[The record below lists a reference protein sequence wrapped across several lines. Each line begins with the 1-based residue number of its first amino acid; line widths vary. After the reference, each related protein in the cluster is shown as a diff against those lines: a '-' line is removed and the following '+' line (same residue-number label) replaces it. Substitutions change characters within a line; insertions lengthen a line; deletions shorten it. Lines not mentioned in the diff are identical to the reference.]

1 MTLLSDSVSKKF
13 VESINVSEW
22 EILTDTGWENISHTN
37 KTIEYEIYEISTS
50 VGRRLECADNHI
62 LFDENMQEI
71 FAKDTLGKH
80 IQTKD
85 GPELVTSVRRTG
97 IFENMYD
104 LTINSKNHRYY
115 TDGFLS
121 HNTTVVAAFFCWYII
136 FHDHKT
142 CAILANKAATA
153 REILSRIQFAYELL
167 PSWVQHGVA
176 EWNKGSFLLENNS
189 RIIASSTTS
198 SAARGYVINF
208 LFLDEFAFV
217 QNTIADEFFTSVYP
231 TISSGASSKIAIV
244 STPNGMNHFY
254 KKVMEAKAGTNGFKL
269 IRAIWS
275 DIPTRDEA
283 WRVKMLSALGEVKFS
298 QEMECEF
305 LGGSNTLISGT
316 KLKSIVVERP
326 LATTSTTRFY
336 DHPEPGHSYVISVDT
351 GRGTGN
357 DYSAF
362 VVIDV
367 SSLPYKPVAIYADN
381 TVSPMIFP
389 GLIHSM
395 AQKYNK
401 AAVLVETNDMGEAVA
416 MALHYDLEYEETIMS
431 TDGVISSFGGRTPGL
446 KTTKRT
452 KSMGCSA
459 LKVLVETDQLLVRDY
474 DILYELSN
482 FTVKGPSYAAE
493 NGNDDLV
500 MCMVLFAYLT
510 TQEAMEN
517 LTSDSAKAR
526 ILQLKQQKAED
537 EMIPIG
543 FFSDGTEV
551 VEEILHF

>member
-1 MTLLSDSVSKKF
+1 MIKSYNGNPRLKGVGVAIQWEEWQIKEWVKCKEDPLYFIEKYFQIVTVDHGVQLIKLWDFQKEIVRSLRD
-13 VESINVSEW
+13 ESS
-22 EILTDTGWENISHTN
+22 
-37 KTIEYEIYEISTS
+37 TIA
-50 VGRRLECADNHI
+50 VVARQ
-62 LFDENMQEI
+62 M
-71 FAKDTLGKH
+71 GK
-80 IQTKD
+80 
-85 GPELVTSVRRTG
+85 
-97 IFENMYD
+97 
-104 LTINSKNHRYY
+104 
-115 TDGFLS
+115 
-121 HNTTVVAAFFCWYII
+121 TTVVAAFFCWYII

-283 WRVKMLSALGEVKFS
+283 WRVKMLSALGELKFS

-316 KLKSIVVERP
+316 KLKSIVVDRP

-381 TVSPMIFP
+381 KVSPMIFP

>member
-1 MTLLSDSVSKKF
+1 MGSSYNGNPRLKGVG
-13 VESINVSEW
+13 VAIQWEEW
-22 EILTDTGWENISHTN
+22 QIKEWVRCQRDPIYF
-37 KTIEYEIYEISTS
+37 IERYFQIVTVDHGVKLIE
-50 VGRRLECADNHI
+50 
-62 LFDENMQEI
+62 LFDFQKEI
-71 FAKDTLGKH
+71 VNSLWTESSTIAVVARQMGK
-80 IQTKD
+80 
-85 GPELVTSVRRTG
+85 
-97 IFENMYD
+97 
-104 LTINSKNHRYY
+104 
-115 TDGFLS
+115 
-121 HNTTVVAAFFCWYII
+121 TTVVAAFFCWYII

-167 PSWVQHGVA
+167 PSWLQHGVA

-231 TISSGASSKIAIV
+231 TISSGTSSKIAIV

-275 DIPTRDEA
+275 DIPTRDAA
-283 WRVKMLSALGEVKFS
+283 WKAKMLAALGEVKFS

-305 LGGSNTLISGT
+305 LGGSNTLIAGS
-316 KLKSIVVERP
+316 KLKSIVVDTP
-326 LATTSTTRFY
+326 IAASSTMRFY
-336 DHPEPGHSYVISVDT
+336 EHPNPNHSYVIAVDT

-362 VVIDV
+362 VVINV
-367 SSLPYKPVAIYADN
+367 SSLPYKVAAIYADN
-381 TVSPMIFP
+381 TVSPLLYP
-389 GLIHSM
+389 GLIHNI
-395 AQKYNK
+395 ALKYNN
-401 AAVLVETNDMGEAVA
+401 AAVLIETNDLGESVA
-416 MALHYDLEYEETIMS
+416 TSMHYDLEYEDLVMS
-431 TDGVISSFGGRTPGL
+431 TDGVISSFGGKVPGI

-459 LKVLVETDQLLVRDY
+459 LKSLIENDQLEIKDY

-482 FTVKGPSYAAE
+482 FVVKGASYAAD
-493 NGNDDLV
+493 NGHDDLV
-500 MCMVLFAYLT
+500 MCLVIFAYLT
-510 TQEAMEN
+510 TQTAMED
-517 LTSDSAKAR
+517 LSSESAKAK
-526 ILQLKQQKAED
+526 ILALKLQKTED
-537 EMIPIG
+537 EMVPIG
-543 FFSDGTEV
+543 FFSDGTES
-551 VEEILHF
+551 EEDKLEHF